1 MHLFFKVIYQQDG
14 MDCGSACLAMIA
26 RHYGCHE
33 TLATI
38 RHFCGNS
45 RNGLSL
51 LTINTAAQHLGFKTK
66 AVTLTFNALIED
78 LQLPC
83 IIHWR
88 QKHFVVVYKISKT
101 HIYTAD
107 PALGKIKYTYQQ
119 FQELWTSNESGEGFA
134 LLFQPTERISQVP
147 PVSKVKRTN
156 NSFFKTY
163 IHPYRKQLFFIIAL
177 LIGSTLL
184 QSLFP
189 FLTQAVVDK
198 GINPKNIHIL
208 VVILLAQV
216 ALTIGRTLFQF
227 VQGRI
232 VLRVGTY
239 MNIAMTQN
247 LLLKLVKLPIRF
259 FDTRQSG
266 DILQRFGDQSR
277 IEEFITSSA
286 LYILLSVVSLIVFA
300 IILFIYHK
308 LIFLVFII
316 GSLLYVVW
324 TILFLSQRR
333 IIDYERF
340 GLISSVQDETI
351 QFVRGMQEI
360 KLNNCADPKINSW
373 KTLRNRLLDVNFRN
387 LKLTQNIQAGGVII
401 THVADAVILFVAAT
415 AVINGEITLGTML
428 AIQYITG
435 SMRSPIENVVDFM
448 QSLQDFS
455 ISLERT
461 NYIHNL
467 SNEKSNTNEY
477 REPSLQNNIR
487 FENITFA
494 YEELPNKP
502 NELNIIKNLSLTIP
516 AGKTTAI
523 VGVSGGGKTTLLKLI
538 LGFYTPQK
546 GAIYIDDICLSDID
560 IDEWRNACG
569 TVMQDGFI
577 FSDTIIRNI
586 ALNEE
591 SPNISNIKKACQ
603 IACIS
608 EFVEQLPL
616 GYHTKVGVDG
626 IGLSTGQKQR
636 LLIARAVYKN
646 PSVVIMDE
654 ATNSLD
660 ATNEHVIYH
669 NLKTFL
675 QKRTTI
681 IVAHRLSTI
690 KESDQIVVIDN
701 GQIVEQG
708 THYDLVNQNGI
719 YANLINNQL
728 K

>member
-1 MHLFFKVIYQQDG
+1 MHQSFKVIYQQDS

-107 PALGKIKYTYQQ
+107 PALGRIKYTYQQ

-134 LLFQPTERISQVP
+134 LLLQPADQMQQIL
-147 PVSKVKRTN
+147 SKPKSKGIR
-156 NSFFKTY
+156 SFLKNY
-163 IHPYRKQLFFIIAL
+163 VRPYRKQLFFIILL

-189 FLTQAVVDK
+189 FLTQSVVDR

-216 ALTIGRTLFQF
+216 ALTIGHTLFQF
-227 VQGRI
+227 IQGRI

-239 MNIAMTQN
+239 MNIAMIQN

-266 DILQRFGDQSR
+266 DILQRFSDQSR

-286 LYILLSVVSLIVFA
+286 LHILLSVVSLIVFG

-316 GSLLYVVW
+316 GSLLYVGW

-340 GLISSVQDETI
+340 GLVSTVQDETI

-360 KLNNCADPKINSW
+360 KLNDCATRKINSW
-373 KTLRNRLLDVNFRN
+373 KTLRTKLFDVNFRS
-387 LKLTQNIQAGGVII
+387 LKLTQNIHAGGIVI
-401 THVADAVILFVAAT
+401 THLADAVILFIAAT
-415 AVINGEITLGTML
+415 SVIRGEITLGTML

-435 SMRSPIENVVDFM
+435 SMRSPIGNIVDFM

-467 SNEKSNTNEY
+467 SNEKLNTKEY
-477 REPSLQNNIR
+477 RKPSLQNNIR

-502 NELNIIKNLSLTIP
+502 DELNIIKNLSLTIP

-546 GAIYIDDICLSDID
+546 GTIYIDDICLSDID

-669 NLKTFL
+669 NLKEFL
-675 QKRTTI
+675 HKRTTI

-708 THYDLVNQNGI
+708 THYDLLNQNGI